1 MGGLLHLVQRGGA
14 WAGCGLAQALHR
26 CTKCNS
32 PPVNGQCT
40 NFILCGTIVALN
52 SKGLM
57 TLQIIMTWNLFISPW
72 QQSTVVSSRLCLLWC
87 LLSWQQSRKHG
98 YSNRY
103 ETYRIKPL
111 NSADGSTLQWNAG
124 PYHLF
129 PLVFDFHAYIYYL
142 ERWITEM
149 SKVWWWIIITARR
162 SAVSY
167 WFQQ

>member
-1 MGGLLHLVQRGGA
+1 MRLRWLVHWPLMGGLLHLVQRGGA

-40 NFILCGTIVALN
+40 NFILCGTIVSSEFWRVNDVANYYDVEFIYLALTAVD
-52 SKGLM
+52 GR
-57 TLQIIMTWNLFISPW
+57 T
-72 QQSTVVSSRLCLLWC
+72 SRLCLLWC

-142 ERWITEM
+142 ERWNE
-149 SKVWWWIIITARR
+149 
-162 SAVSY
+162 
-167 WFQQ
+167 